1 MSLLLLV
8 SCSNFHLIF
17 YSSHFILFHLEL
29 KIFPIQPFES
39 IEIPSLFALLHTN
52 DKTIEKSLSVQNKAY
67 LLFQRFHLQLVVFF
81 FAKVDWNKMKM
92 EKIDHFTFKFEI
104 LVEYSI
110 ILFIIII
117 IIVVFYCIFFLHS
130 HSGEKTGRFAALLL
144 YYTIPHQTIEESK
157 IVLQSM
163 FRASTVWCVAPR

>member
-1 MSLLLLV
+1 MFPALI
-8 SCSNFHLIF
+8 FIWFFTHLILF
-17 YSSHFILFHLEL
+17 YFIWSWRFFLSNHSSQL
-29 KIFPIQPFES
+29 KFQ
-39 IEIPSLFALLHTN
+39 
-52 DKTIEKSLSVQNKAY
+52 VC
-67 LLFQRFHLQLVVFF
+67 LLFYIRTTRRLKNRYQYKIKHIYYFNDFIF
-81 FAKVDWNKMKM
+81 NSSFSFAKLDWNKMKM